1 MVDINKKE
9 KEKERSV
16 LVEMAAK
23 AQLSSRT
30 NQRLFIHSLFS
41 LLSLSLSLSMQR
53 RVSIISPAVPNAG
66 LQLPSRT
73 YQKKIRKTTTK
84 KEERERKE
92 YKKRG
97 EGSGGGRG
105 GGGGGGGRMW
115 HCVDWIYRL
124 ASRIITCKTRHWC
137 NHFYFYIVGA
147 ELLNGWKWWLIA
159 GRDLRPFVSAH
170 IQWISI
176 QTVG

>member
-1 MVDINKKE
+1 MGDINKKE

-41 LLSLSLSLSMQR
+41 LLSLSLSMQR

-73 YQKKIRKTTTK
+73 YKKNTKNDNEKRREREKRIQKKR
-84 KEERERKE
+84 RR
-92 YKKRG
+92 
-97 EGSGGGRG
+97 
-105 GGGGGGGRMW
+105 
-115 HCVDWIYRL
+115 
-124 ASRIITCKTRHWC
+124 
-137 NHFYFYIVGA
+137 
-147 ELLNGWKWWLIA
+147 
-159 GRDLRPFVSAH
+159 
-170 IQWISI
+170 
-176 QTVG
+176 

>member
-9 KEKERSV
+9 KEERSV

-73 YQKKIRKTTTK
+73 YKKNTKNDNEKRREREKRIQKKR
-84 KEERERKE
+84 RR
-92 YKKRG
+92 
-97 EGSGGGRG
+97 
-105 GGGGGGGRMW
+105 
-115 HCVDWIYRL
+115 
-124 ASRIITCKTRHWC
+124 
-137 NHFYFYIVGA
+137 
-147 ELLNGWKWWLIA
+147 
-159 GRDLRPFVSAH
+159 
-170 IQWISI
+170 
-176 QTVG
+176 